1 MPRIASNPAVQPAP
15 VGLPS
20 TTKTLAEKKV
30 AMAESLARTD
40 AYVNSTW
47 NTVEHAGL
55 SAYNAHVNT
64 QIAMQNMNQGGRVV
78 TDYTNV
84 VGSVKRAAIQ
94 RTVTSSIG
102 NAWHLFRGNVT
113 LAEAGGRVVGDV
125 TASAA
130 SNAASAIATNVAV
143 WGLSKAGVSSFPVMV
158 GGMLAGWGASTLT
171 NRVMQKTGATEYV
184 INQTTAALQSLGASS
199 EN

>member
-1 MPRIASNPAVQPAP
+1 MPRIASSPAVQPVP

-20 TTKTLAEKKV
+20 TTKSLAEKKA

-40 AYVNSTW
+40 MYVNSTW
-47 NTVEHAGL
+47 NTLEHASL
-55 SAYNAHVNT
+55 SLYNAHVNT
-64 QIAMQNMNQGGRVV
+64 QAAMASLNNGSRVV

-94 RTVTSSIG
+94 RTVTSTVG
-102 NAWHLFRGNVT
+102 NGWQLFRGKVT

-130 SNAASAIATNVAV
+130 TNAASAIATNVAV

-158 GGMLAGWGASTLT
+158 GGMIAGWGASTLT
-171 NRVMQKTGATEYV
+171 NRVMQKTGATEFV
-184 INQTTAALQSLGASS
+184 INQTTQALQSLGSS
-199 EN
+199 NEN